1 MAITSAIVP
10 YQANKSTALVQPQQS
25 LSAIVPTKKESEKKT
40 EVTARDLRAATL
52 RLLRKRQQR
61 DRLEAKYYKLEK
73 KLNEKKKAKQ
83 EEKKNESKSFLGSIG
98 SGFRSRAQKVGGD
111 LLGSI
116 GKILGYLALDWLSKP
131 ENQAIVKAIVEGIG
145 AVFKFVDWWV
155 TGSVDNLL
163 SGFSQFVG
171 GDTIL
176 ERVLGFFQMA
186 AGFFGLKYFLNPQSF
201 FKDIW
206 KAVDFIKGGGIRKIK
221 IFLKKLQKQGLGK
234 AFKFAFPKLSK
245 VVSKIL
251 GIGPKI
257 LKGIKG
263 VIGKTGI
270 GAFFG
275 KITNSIIRAVGGGA
289 GKQAIKKGVGALI
302 KPVSGILKRVPVV
315 GGLLSFGLN
324 MLLGDPPD
332 QAFVKAAGSM
342 LGSAIG
348 AGLGSFI
355 FPGVGTWLGGLVGSL
370 IGDWLGDRLYDML
383 KGGDAKPPTNDEM
396 KKLEL
401 KRLEVEKAKKITGGT
416 DRALTEE
423 EQNQIY
429 RQIAE
434 AKGMSPEKVKALLE
448 QKEITLPDDEAS
460 GDTPGAKPTV
470 TSGDFDEK
478 FASVLGNYEGLRL
491 EAYKDAIHGW
501 KVPTIGIGATYYPA
515 GFRKTGKVQ
524 RGDTITEEEAYWI
537 KAQHIKEHRQRLIN
551 EVGGDLYNKTPE
563 NVKVA
568 LESIVF
574 NYGSL
579 SGAGIK
585 DLTKKSIASGDYT
598 ALAAHFRNN
607 LARHNGGKNDWRR
620 YDEAGIIETGK
631 SKRTGVQFNKGGDR
645 PARIV
650 LPKQNQRTNR
660 MDDVSMDVIQAHMLS
675 RMGRKKTNI
684 IITKQGDQVISHQTI
699 VNGMLNSNT
708 PQPVK
713 RGI

>member
-10 YQANKSTALVQPQQS
+10 YQPNQSTAIVKPQQS
-25 LSAIVPTKKESEKKT
+25 MSAIVPVKKEAEKKT

-61 DRLEAKYYKLEK
+61 DRLESKYYKLEQ
-73 KLNEKKKAKQ
+73 KLKEKKNTKK
-83 EEKKNESKSFLGSIG
+83 EEKKNESKSFLGSVG
-98 SGFRSRAQKVGGD
+98 SAFRSKAQKVGGD

-116 GKILGYLALDWLSKP
+116 GNILGYLALDWLSKP
-131 ENQAIVKAIVEGIG
+131 ENQSIVKTIVSGVGAI
-145 AVFKFVDWWV
+145 FKFVEFWV
-155 TGSVDNLL
+155 TSAVDNLL

-245 VVSKIL
+245 VVNNIL

-263 VIGKTGI
+263 AIGKTGI
-270 GAFFG
+270 NAFFD
-275 KITNSIIRAVGGGA
+275 KITNSIIKAIGGGA

-302 KPVSGILKRVPVV
+302 KPVTGILKRVPVV

-332 QAFVKAAGSM
+332 QAFVKASGSM

-355 FPGVGTWLGGLVGSL
+355 FPGVGTWIGGLVGGL

-383 KGGDAKPPTNDEM
+383 KGGDAKPPTNDEL

-401 KRLEVEKAKKITGGT
+401 KRLEVEKIKKLTGGT
-416 DRALTEE
+416 ERALTAE
-423 EQNQIY
+423 EQNEIY

-448 QKEITLPDDEAS
+448 QKETTLPEDDDTSSSSSAGLTISTDVAANIAAIKKAAKEMNYTGDMAALLAIAKGESGIKGIPEQPITSAQRASEIWSISRAEAQQLLDS
-460 GDTPGAKPTV
+460 GGWRALYNEV
-470 TSGDFDEK
+470 YGWSGN
-478 FASVLGNYEGLRL
+478 SLGNRPGTNDGSDFIGRGFIQITGRHN
-491 EAYKDAIHGW
+491 YKD
-501 KVPTIGIGATYYPA
+501 IGDRIGVDFMSNPELLLDKDIAVDISASIGLT
-515 GFRKTGKVQ
+515 
-524 RGDTITEEEAYWI
+524 
-537 KAQHIKEHRQRLIN
+537 IKE
-551 EVGGDLYNKTPE
+551 
-563 NVKVA
+563 
-568 LESIVF
+568 
-574 NYGSL
+574 
-579 SGAGIK
+579 
-585 DLTKKSIASGDYT
+585 
-598 ALAAHFRNN
+598 
-607 LARHNGGKNDWRR
+607 
-620 YDEAGIIETGK
+620 
-631 SKRTGVQFNKGGDR
+631 
-645 PARIV
+645 
-650 LPKQNQRTNR
+650 
-660 MDDVSMDVIQAHMLS
+660 
-675 RMGRKKTNI
+675 
-684 IITKQGDQVISHQTI
+684 
-699 VNGMLNSNT
+699 
-708 PQPVK
+708 
-713 RGI
+713 